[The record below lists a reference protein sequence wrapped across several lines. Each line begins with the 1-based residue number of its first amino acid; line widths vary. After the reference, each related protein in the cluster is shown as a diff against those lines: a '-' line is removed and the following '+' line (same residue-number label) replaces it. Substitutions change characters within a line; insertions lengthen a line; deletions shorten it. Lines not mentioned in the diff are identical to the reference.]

1 MPILS
6 RSKPNRSLPGLTRGG
21 VSASSPSRPILSE
34 RPGTPETSGGRAGVP
49 ASAHPDSRLHI
60 QIRARLL
67 ALSYRAFL
75 QTVVHLLSAQG
86 YTRVAPVGR
95 SSFKGRNRAGG
106 WDLEAHD
113 YIDGEH
119 FRCIVQVKQF
129 ASQAIYQRHV
139 DELRGGLLRAGA
151 NEALL
156 ITLAAL
162 SPQARLAALAGGVR
176 APVRLTDG
184 EELAAQMLEH
194 RIGVCQVR
202 GKWVVNALYFE
213 SLEKRF
219 AEKRLAE
226 EENGGNDQDEKAEAE
241 VRVRP
246 WKTAASA
253 PKNLVMGDAPARRA
267 KGAASWGAFAAP
279 PPGAKGTATRN
290 DCDKMPALIVR
301 LTVTVMPITVIR
313 GGEPGGNRDGK
324 GGGTSLIGGR

>member
-6 RSKPNRSLPGLTRGG
+6 RSKSNRSLPELTRGG
-21 VSASSPSRPILSE
+21 VSASSPSRPIVSAS
-34 RPGTPETSGGRAGVP
+34 PSTPETSGGRAGVLT
-49 ASAHPDSRLHI
+49 SAHPDSRLHS

-162 SPQARLAALAGGVR
+162 SPRARLAALTGGAL

-184 EELAAQMLEH
+184 EDLAAQMLEH

-219 AEKRLAE
+219 AKKQLAKE
-226 EENGGNDQDEKAEAE
+226 EIGRTDEDGKTEAGI
-241 VRVRP
+241 RARP
-246 WKTAASA
+246 WETGANASKTLMTGDALARGAMRAAPKGASA
-253 PKNLVMGDAPARRA
+253 V
-267 KGAASWGAFAAP
+267 P
-279 PPGAKGTATRN
+279 PSGTRDTPTRN
-290 DCDKMPALIVR
+290 GCDEMPALIVR
-301 LTVTVMPITVIR
+301 LTVTVVPITVIR
-313 GGEPGGNRDGK
+313 GGEPGGNRN
-324 GGGTSLIGGR
+324 RVVV